1 MIPNMRTKRIT
12 GVHGCGKRL
21 GPLARL
27 PPKYSDEDW
36 DYNNKIK
43 FRITCDQE
51 RLAERIVEESRRV
64 VDDVNDTTRNW
75 QREVEHHLRE
85 RASEIRFLCDELNKQ
100 KKTALLEDEA
110 LNTYRSRVLNAIE
123 FLKEKSLTIC
133 QRCLVL
139 REGRLG
145 VDLCEDEV
153 DRNLRRELKVIKGC
167 QCLMDKA
174 LKETNEQLRKLRAT
188 MYLLDK
194 DLAQKD
200 KSLLI
205 DEKNLTL
212 RSSQNLRGSE
222 LAHHHCQYSLGE
234 WSHTTYNNLECNAK
248 ELNSAGQLRAYIDL
262 LLKQVCED
270 MSNQT
275 DRTNEAFE
283 RRINELKHVKKCLEL
298 KHNDTMNHINEVQ
311 TNIQNLEKELGDN
324 QRAQQLCLTRLGNR
338 ATRPGLELTC
348 DEVQDALYHELNALK
363 ASMCKLNRK
372 VQENKASMRYL
383 LHVQVM
389 QEEEINIKSN
399 SIKIDEVDCMTMRQA
414 LKYSSF

>member
-1 MIPNMRTKRIT
+1 M
-12 GVHGCGKRL
+12 
-21 GPLARL
+21 
-27 PPKYSDEDW
+27 
-36 DYNNKIK
+36 
-43 FRITCDQE
+43 
-51 RLAERIVEESRRV
+51 
-64 VDDVNDTTRNW
+64 
-75 QREVEHHLRE
+75 
-85 RASEIRFLCDELNKQ
+85 
-100 KKTALLEDEA
+100 
-110 LNTYRSRVLNAIE
+110 
-123 FLKEKSLTIC
+123 
-133 QRCLVL
+133 
-139 REGRLG
+139 
-145 VDLCEDEV
+145 
-153 DRNLRRELKVIKGC
+153 
-167 QCLMDKA
+167 
-174 LKETNEQLRKLRAT
+174 
-188 MYLLDK
+188 
-194 DLAQKD
+194 
-200 KSLLI
+200 
-205 DEKNLTL
+205 
-212 RSSQNLRGSE
+212 
-222 LAHHHCQYSLGE
+222 GE

-283 RRINELKHVKKCLEL
+283 RRINELKHVKKCLEN